1 MTFEK
6 QRICNTENL
15 FSDASAKEAEKLYYR

>member
-6 QRICNTENL
+6 QRISSTENL
-15 FSDASAKEAEKLYYR
+15 FSDAFAKEAEKLYYR